1 MIQGLLIRRLISL
14 IFVLAGM
21 SVMTFIIS
29 HVIPAD
35 PAAAAAGL
43 HGTEE
48 EIQTIR
54 ERMGLDRP
62 LPEQYF
68 RYMSNLLRGDLG
80 RSIRNNI
87 PVRDELMQK
96 IPASTEL
103 AAVAIALYLPTG
115 IILGVVAAQ
124 KAGRVTDAIVRFL
137 ALVGMS
143 VPVFWLAIIM
153 QIIFYGQLELFPAAG
168 RISSLYGPPVHVT
181 GFFLVDTLLAGDFAA
196 FRSVLHHI
204 TLPATVLAL
213 GNLAVVTRMTR
224 SSVLE
229 VLSQDYVRTA
239 RGKGLSETIILF
251 RHVLKN
257 AMIPVVTV
265 VALQMAGLIAWQFL
279 VEIIFGWPG
288 VGTWAVSAILRLDF
302 QVIMGVTLFGAAL
315 YVLLNFLAD
324 VAYLLLDPRIRY

>member
-1 MIQGLLIRRLISL
+1 MRGLLVRRLVSL
-14 IFVLAGM
+14 VFVLFGM
-21 SVMTFIIS
+21 SLMTFTIS

-43 HGTEE
+43 HGTEL

-62 LPEQYF
+62 LHEQYLV
-68 RYMSNLLRGDLG
+68 YMSHLLQGDLG

-87 PVRDELMQK
+87 PVRDELLQK
-96 IPASTEL
+96 LPASTEL
-103 AAVAIALYLPTG
+103 AAVAILLYLPAG
-115 IILGVVAAQ
+115 IILGVIAAQ
-124 KAGRVTDAIVRFL
+124 NAGRVTDALVRVL
-137 ALVGMS
+137 ALLGMS

-153 QIIFYGQLELFPAAG
+153 QIIFYGRLALFPATG
-168 RISSLYGPPVHVT
+168 RISTLYGPPPQVT
-181 GFFLVDTLLAGDFAA
+181 GFFTIDALLAGESGA
-196 FRSVLHHI
+196 FLSALHHLA
-204 TLPATVLAL
+204 LPAIVLAL

-239 RGKGLSETIILF
+239 RGKGLRETTILF

-288 VGTWAVSAILRLDF
+288 IGTWAVSAIMRLDF

-315 YVLLNFLAD
+315 YVTLNFLAD
-324 VAYLLLDPRIRY
+324 VAYILLDPRIQY

>member
-1 MIQGLLIRRLISL
+1 
-14 IFVLAGM
+14 
-21 SVMTFIIS
+21 MTFIIS

-43 HGTEE
+43 HGTEM

-62 LPEQYF
+62 LTEQYF
-68 RYMSNLLRGDLG
+68 IYMSRLLQGDLG
-80 RSIRNNI
+80 RSIRNNV
-87 PVRDELMQK
+87 PVRDELLQK
-96 IPASTEL
+96 LPASTEL
-103 AAVAIALYLPTG
+103 AAVAILLYLPAG
-115 IILGVVAAQ
+115 IVLGVVAAQ
-124 KAGRVTDAIVRFL
+124 HAGRITDAIIRIF
-137 ALVGMS
+137 ALIGMS

-153 QIIFYGQLELFPAAG
+153 QIIFYGRLDLFPATG
-168 RISSLYGPPVHVT
+168 RISTLYGPPPHAT
-181 GFFLVDTLLAGDFAA
+181 GFFTIDTLLAGEYGALGSA
-196 FRSVLHHI
+196 LHHLA
-204 TLPATVLAL
+204 LPAVVLAL

-229 VLSQDYVRTA
+229 VLNQDYVRTA
-239 RGKGLSETIILF
+239 RGKGLTEAIILF

-257 AMIPVVTV
+257 AMIPVVTI

-288 VGTWAVSAILRLDF
+288 IGTWAVSAILRLDF

-315 YVLLNFLAD
+315 YVTLNFLAD
-324 VAYLLLDPRIRY
+324 VAYFMLDPRIRY

>member
-1 MIQGLLIRRLISL
+1 MRGLLVRRLVSL
-14 IFVLAGM
+14 IFVLFGM
-21 SVMTFIIS
+21 SLMTFTIS

-43 HGTEE
+43 HGTEL

-62 LPEQYF
+62 LHEQYLV
-68 RYMSNLLRGDLG
+68 YMSHLLQGDLG

-87 PVRDELMQK
+87 PVRDELLQK
-96 IPASTEL
+96 LPASTEL
-103 AAVAIALYLPTG
+103 AAVAILLYLPAG
-115 IILGVVAAQ
+115 IILGVIAAQ
-124 KAGRVTDAIVRFL
+124 NAGRVTDALVRVL
-137 ALVGMS
+137 ALLGMS

-153 QIIFYGQLELFPAAG
+153 QIIFYGRLALFPATG
-168 RISSLYGPPVHVT
+168 RISTLYGPPLQVT
-181 GFFLVDTLLAGDFAA
+181 GFFTIDALLAGESGA
-196 FRSVLHHI
+196 FLSALHHLA
-204 TLPATVLAL
+204 LPAIVLAL

-239 RGKGLSETIILF
+239 RGKGLRETTILF

-288 VGTWAVSAILRLDF
+288 IGTWAVSAIMRLDF

-315 YVLLNFLAD
+315 YVTLNFLAD
-324 VAYLLLDPRIRY
+324 VAYILLDPRIQY